1 MTSIIHSANQL
12 QQQSGQLPHASA
24 SIHSTRKTKVI
35 FYSHPQIGNAQSIKT
50 NNNAAIISLLNSAPA
65 AMTSSTVVNNI
76 NNTPSSS
83 PMTLSVQS
91 NSTNQTMDGVLQQ
104 TATLLPKTT
113 HMGQTTRKIS
123 LQSANQ
129 LQATAAA
136 AGQNRLLNQTN
147 LIAVNA
153 NAVLGTA
160 GQMVG
165 IQAPTTQHCAQTLL
179 SPDAQGNQQ
188 LSVRVTMSA
197 LASQLA
203 SPPAMMS
210 SSINPQNYNF
220 AQLKQTTQTQQQS
233 QQQQQQIILS
243 GNVATTT
250 NRYQNIRRDSMAA
263 PSPGSDSNASNAS
276 SSNLGCNNSFTINPG
291 FPFLGPATSPTTSVI
306 SNDGSTCQLSN
317 QSATGLAERL
327 NTNSNSISHHS
338 PLSTGGGPSPLSSAS
353 STHFMAPS
361 PKSNLSQHIQ
371 VQSPA
376 SISPLSSPPLQVIQ
390 TQQPQSQSTSSFAVT
405 TANIDRGLT
414 RGLSNSQAH
423 DGNGHQQQQQQQ
435 QTQAQQSHI
444 QPQTTTLNL
453 QGINLQSLQGAM
465 ATFPGLQNVQVKFLY
480 GQRSNS
486 NILTSNLCHHNEHR
500 YKFPGWLNR
509 SLCRY
514 PERLVPRWQQRT
526 LINRRLVYWC
536 RCLLQMLRKWVN
548 CKQLPPRFLRAV
560 YSVKRRKPW
569 YSLRPASQDNPV
581 QCYHYQ
587 SVRNIFYSQPYGNS
601 SNLSN

>member
-1 MTSIIHSANQL
+1 M
-12 QQQSGQLPHASA
+12 
-24 SIHSTRKTKVI
+24 
-35 FYSHPQIGNAQSIKT
+35 KT

-76 NNTPSSS
+76 NNTPSTS

-91 NSTNQTMDGVLQQ
+91 NSSNQVMDGPLQQ
-104 TATLLPKTT
+104 AATLLPKTS

-123 LQSANQ
+123 LQSTNQ
-129 LQATAAA
+129 LQGTV
-136 AGQNRLLNQTN
+136 AGSQNRLLNQTN

-153 NAVLGTA
+153 NSVLGTA
-160 GQMVG
+160 AQMVG
-165 IQAPTTQHCAQTLL
+165 IQSPATQHCAQTLL

-210 SSINPQNYNF
+210 SAINPQNYNF

-243 GNVATTT
+243 GNVGTTS
-250 NRYQNIRRDSMAA
+250 NRYTSVRRDAMAA

-306 SNDGSTCQLSN
+306 SNDGSTCQ
-317 QSATGLAERL
+317 SATGLADRL

-338 PLSTGGGPSPLSSAS
+338 PLSTGGGPSPLSNAS

-376 SISPLSSPPLQVIQ
+376 SISPLSSPPHQVIQ
-390 TQQPQSQSTSSFAVT
+390 TQQPQSQSTNSFAVT
-405 TANIDRGLT
+405 TANVDRGLA
-414 RGLSNSQAH
+414 RGLSNSQGHSQTH
-423 DGNGHQQQQQQQ
+423 DGNAQQQ
-435 QTQAQQSHI
+435 QTQQSHI

-465 ATFPGLQNVQVKFLY
+465 ATFPGLQNVQV
-480 GQRSNS
+480 R
-486 NILTSNLCHHNEHR
+486 
-500 YKFPGWLNR
+500 FPRHFG
-509 SLCRY
+509 
-514 PERLVPRWQQRT
+514 
-526 LINRRLVYWC
+526 IIHA
-536 RCLLQMLRKWVN
+536 
-548 CKQLPPRFLRAV
+548 F
-560 YSVKRRKPW
+560 
-569 YSLRPASQDNPV
+569 
-581 QCYHYQ
+581 
-587 SVRNIFYSQPYGNS
+587 
-601 SNLSN
+601 

>member
-1 MTSIIHSANQL
+1 MNT
-12 QQQSGQLPHASA
+12 
-24 SIHSTRKTKVI
+24 
-35 FYSHPQIGNAQSIKT
+35 GNVQPIKS

-76 NNTPSSS
+76 NSTPSSS
-83 PMTLSVQS
+83 PMTLAVQS
-91 NSTNQTMDGVLQQ
+91 NSSNQTMDGTMQQ

-123 LQSANQ
+123 LQSTNQ
-129 LQATAAA
+129 MQATVAAG
-136 AGQNRLLNQTN
+136 GQNRLLNQTN

-153 NAVLGTA
+153 NAVLGTT

-165 IQAPTTQHCAQTLL
+165 IQTPNTQHCAQTLL

-220 AQLKQTTQTQQQS
+220 AQLKQTTQTQQQQQQQS
-233 QQQQQQIILS
+233 QQQQQQPQQQIILS

-250 NRYQNIRRDSMAA
+250 NRYQSVRRDSMAA

-376 SISPLSSPPLQVIQ
+376 SISPLSSPPLQVMQ
-390 TQQPQSQSTSSFAVT
+390 TQQPQSQSTGSFAVT
-405 TANIDRGLT
+405 TANIDRGLA
-414 RGLSNSQAH
+414 RSLSNSQTISQGH
-423 DGNGHQQQQQQQ
+423 DGNAQQQ
-435 QTQAQQSHI
+435 QTQQSHI

-465 ATFPGLQNVQVKFLY
+465 ATFPGLQNVQVCSYRKFYFAKHTFL
-480 GQRSNS
+480 
-486 NILTSNLCHHNEHR
+486 ILTIVIDFELGTNTWTGSTDLFIVIWSGWCRAGNSESTSIDDWPISFGAR
-500 YKFPGWLNR
+500 YKCVANEPIASSYVNDSRLQCAGSNDTDRGTYNGRAARTVWLN
-509 SLCRY
+509 
-514 PERLVPRWQQRT
+514 VIIT
-526 LINRRLVYWC
+526 NR
-536 RCLLQMLRKWVN
+536 
-548 CKQLPPRFLRAV
+548 
-560 YSVKRRKPW
+560 
-569 YSLRPASQDNPV
+569 
-581 QCYHYQ
+581 
-587 SVRNIFYSQPYGNS
+587 
-601 SNLSN
+601 

>member
-1 MTSIIHSANQL
+1 MTGVSTLTPQQHQQFQQVVVANQ
-12 QQQSGQLPHASA
+12 QQQNQNTL
-24 SIHSTRKTKVI
+24 
-35 FYSHPQIGNAQSIKT
+35 SHQTHAQSIQGANNLPLLVSVTAITATSRAFAKCPLFSLCRLAGPTPSEQPATTAINEQTNHNESGNKRIDDEYYPFGQPITAANRSVAQMRYVHCGAETNLNIFWIFRAKTGNVQPIKT

-83 PMTLSVQS
+83 PMTLAVQS
-91 NSTNQTMDGVLQQ
+91 NSTNQTMDGSMQQ
-104 TATLLPKTT
+104 TTTMPPKAT
-113 HMGQTTRKIS
+113 HVGQTTRKIS
-123 LQSANQ
+123 LPSNQ
-129 LQATAAA
+129 LQATV
-136 AGQNRLLNQTN
+136 AGAQNRLLNQTN

-153 NAVLGTA
+153 NTVLGTT

-165 IQAPTTQHCAQTLL
+165 IQAPNAQHCAQTLL

-210 SSINPQNYNF
+210 AAINPQNYNF
-220 AQLKQTTQTQQQS
+220 AQLKQTTQTQQQ
-233 QQQQQQIILS
+233 QQPQQQQQIILS

-250 NRYQNIRRDSMAA
+250 NRYQSVRRDSMAA

-276 SSNLGCNNSFTINPG
+276 SSNLGCSNSFTINPG

-317 QSATGLAERL
+317 QSASGLAERL
-327 NTNSNSISHHS
+327 NTSSNSISHHS

-390 TQQPQSQSTSSFAVT
+390 TQQPQSQSTTSFAVT
-405 TANIDRGLT
+405 TANVDRGVT
-414 RGLSNSQAH
+414 RGLSNSQTLTQNH
-423 DGNGHQQQQQQQ
+423 DGNAQQ
-435 QTQAQQSHI
+435 QTQQTHV

-465 ATFPGLQNVQVKFLY
+465 ATFPGLQNVQVRFRVICHR
-480 GQRSNS
+480 QR
-486 NILTSNLCHHNEHR
+486 
-500 YKFPGWLNR
+500 F
-509 SLCRY
+509 
-514 PERLVPRWQQRT
+514 
-526 LINRRLVYWC
+526 RRIARV
-536 RCLLQMLRKWVN
+536 
-548 CKQLPPRFLRAV
+548 
-560 YSVKRRKPW
+560 
-569 YSLRPASQDNPV
+569 
-581 QCYHYQ
+581 
-587 SVRNIFYSQPYGNS
+587 
-601 SNLSN
+601 

>member
-1 MTSIIHSANQL
+1 
-12 QQQSGQLPHASA
+12 
-24 SIHSTRKTKVI
+24 
-35 FYSHPQIGNAQSIKT
+35 
-50 NNNAAIISLLNSAPA
+50 
-65 AMTSSTVVNNI
+65 MTSSTVVNNI

-91 NSTNQTMDGVLQQ
+91 NSNQSMDGSLQQ
-104 TATLLPKTT
+104 TASLLPKAS
-113 HMGQTTRKIS
+113 HVGQTTRKIS
-123 LQSANQ
+123 LQSTNQ
-129 LQATAAA
+129 LQGTVAG
-136 AGQNRLLNQTN
+136 GQNRLLNQTN

-153 NAVLGTA
+153 
-160 GQMVG
+160 GQIVG
-165 IQAPTTQHCAQTLL
+165 IQSPTTQHCAQTLL

-210 SSINPQNYNF
+210 STINPQNYNF
-220 AQLKQTTQTQQQS
+220 AQLKQTTQTQQQQP
-233 QQQQQQIILS
+233 QQQHILS

-250 NRYQNIRRDSMAA
+250 NRYQSVRRDSMTA
-263 PSPGSDSNASNAS
+263 PSPGSDSNTSNAS

-317 QSATGLAERL
+317 QSASGLAERL

-371 VQSPA
+371 AQSPA
-376 SISPLSSPPLQVIQ
+376 SISPMSSPPPQVIQ

-405 TANIDRGLT
+405 TSNVDRGHS
-414 RGLSNSQAH
+414 RVLSNSQGH
-423 DGNGHQQQQQQQ
+423 DGNAQQQ
-435 QTQAQQSHI
+435 QTQQTHM

-465 ATFPGLQNVQVKFLY
+465 ATFPGLQNVQVHSNDSFRKFV
-480 GQRSNS
+480 
-486 NILTSNLCHHNEHR
+486 HANED
-500 YKFPGWLNR
+500 
-509 SLCRY
+509 SLFA
-514 PERLVPRWQQRT
+514 L
-526 LINRRLVYWC
+526 
-536 RCLLQMLRKWVN
+536 K
-548 CKQLPPRFLRAV
+548 
-560 YSVKRRKPW
+560 
-569 YSLRPASQDNPV
+569 
-581 QCYHYQ
+581 
-587 SVRNIFYSQPYGNS
+587 
-601 SNLSN
+601 